1 MPCTVQTFAVVK
13 HQRFHPFGDRI
24 RLCIH
29 FFPLSVNSISSFPIL
44 SSLDSI
50 LTGFYPRFLSIKK
63 SYFSLTAQDS
73 LTIFRQP
80 LSKIRQIIYVT
91 SFNYA
96 QPLKPISVN

>member
-29 FFPLSVNSISSFPIL
+29 FFPLSVNSISSFSIL

-50 LTGFYPRFLSIKK
+50 LTGFYPRFLPIKK

-73 LTIFRQP
+73 RFAYD
-80 LSKIRQIIYVT
+80 LSSAFIEDPADYLRYLVQLRAA
-91 SFNYA
+91 FEA
-96 QPLKPISVN
+96 H

>member
-24 RLCIH
+24 RFCTH
-29 FFPLSVNSISSFPIL
+29 FFPLSVNSISSFSIL

-63 SYFSLTAQDS
+63 IVFLFNSTRFAYD
-73 LTIFRQP
+73 
-80 LSKIRQIIYVT
+80 LSSAFIEDPADYLRYLVQLRAA
-91 SFNYA
+91 FEA
-96 QPLKPISVN
+96 H

>member
-24 RLCIH
+24 RFCTH

-50 LTGFYPRFLSIKK
+50 LTGSILDSYPLKK

-73 LTIFRQP
+73 RFAYD
-80 LSKIRQIIYVT
+80 LSSAFIEDPADYLRYLVQLRAA
-91 SFNYA
+91 FEA
-96 QPLKPISVN
+96 H

>member
-24 RLCIH
+24 RFCTH

-50 LTGFYPRFLSIKK
+50 LTGSILD
-63 SYFSLTAQDS
+63 SY
-73 LTIFRQP
+73 
-80 LSKIRQIIYVT
+80 
-91 SFNYA
+91 
-96 QPLKPISVN
+96 PLKNRISL